1 MGLLNTVCSGNGTQR
16 LQLGLPVCST
26 TYPCTGLAPPQCIGA
41 TTLDEHRKHI
51 ERDAALERCAALLVA
66 PPGQSDV
73 VHTRLPA
80 LLSSMHCAAC
90 AAACTRW
97 WCSTGLYQRC
107 LIALLVLAHTHTCR
121 RFQPV
126 VVDEPTEDE
135 TLAILEGLQVS

>member
-1 MGLLNTVCSGNGTQR
+1 VGLLKTVCSGNGTQR

-80 LLSSMHCAAC
+80 LLSSMHC
-90 AAACTRW
+90 
-97 WCSTGLYQRC
+97 RC
-107 LIALLVLAHTHTCR
+107 MCRCMHSLVVFNWPVSMLSYCPLGSCTHTY
-121 RFQPV
+121 
-126 VVDEPTEDE
+126 
-135 TLAILEGLQVS
+135 LQAVPAGGCG